1 MDNYDYENGN
11 VVYEDEEIA
20 VIEKPKENKKRRF
33 IPFWV
38 IVGLF
43 FLVTTA
49 IVVYSIIDS
58 KITDATAQ
66 VQLGGLGAILML
78 IVYGSIGYVLT
89 MLSSIIGLILTCA
102 CRPTTGLRKGQLI
115 YFITFTVLPII
126 MWVAFYFS
134 ILIIF

>member
-1 MDNYDYENGN
+1 MDNYDYENEN

-20 VIEKPKENKKRRF
+20 VFEKPEKIKKRRF

-49 IVVYSIIDS
+49 FITYLFVDA
-58 KITDATAQ
+58 KINGGPLVA
-66 VQLGGLGAILML
+66 LGVLVGVIYGA
-78 IVYGSIGYVLT
+78 IGYVLT

-126 MWVAFYFS
+126 MWVAFFFLTY
-134 ILIIF
+134 IIF

>member
-1 MDNYDYENGN
+1 MDNYENGT
-11 VVYEDEEIA
+11 VLYEDGEIA
-20 VIEKPKENKKRRF
+20 VIKKPKETKKRRF

-38 IVGLF
+38 MVGLF

-78 IVYGSIGYVLT
+78 IVYGSIGYALT

>member
-1 MDNYDYENGN
+1 MDNYENGT

-20 VIEKPKENKKRRF
+20 TIEKPEKIKKRRF

-58 KITDATAQ
+58 KITDATSQ

-78 IVYGSIGYVLT
+78 IVYGSIGYALT
-89 MLSSIIGLILTCA
+89 ILSSIIGLILTCA

-126 MWVAFYFS
+126 MWAAFYFS